1 MRTSQEETHVQ
12 RQGRLSSPPSPAPV
26 NRRVPLKQLWA
37 DLPPEARHKTLRLL
51 GDLILRNLREPMA
64 AQEVKHDRR

>member
-1 MRTSQEETHVQ
+1 
-12 RQGRLSSPPSPAPV
+12 
-26 NRRVPLKQLWA
+26 LKQLWA